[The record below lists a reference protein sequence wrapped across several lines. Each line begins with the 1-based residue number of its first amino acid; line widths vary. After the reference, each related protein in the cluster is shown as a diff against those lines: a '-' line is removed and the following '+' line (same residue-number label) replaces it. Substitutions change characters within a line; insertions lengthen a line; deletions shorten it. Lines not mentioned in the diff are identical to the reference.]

1 MRKSVLTL
9 LLLFI
14 AMMMQAQQHLI
25 TGAIIDKGTN
35 DPVEASTVQLLR
47 ADSTYISGAI
57 SDENGLFSLQ
67 APEDGSYLLKITSVG
82 YKPTVR
88 RIMMT
93 QGKDLA
99 MGKIN
104 INAEAIML
112 KAATVTAMAKK
123 VVLKEDTFVY
133 NSAAYRTPEGSTI
146 EELVKRLPGAEVS
159 DDGSIKINGK
169 EVKKILV
176 DGKEFMTGDTKTALK
191 NLPTSIIDKIKAY
204 DEKSDLAKV
213 TGIDDGEEETVLD
226 FGVKR
231 GMNKGLIANM
241 DLSMG
246 TKQRYSERGMAAYFN
261 DRNRLMMFASANNTN
276 DMGFPGGGGP
286 GGWGFNK
293 QGLNASK
300 MLGLNYNYE
309 NKDKLKM
316 DASLRWNHSDG
327 DISSTVASEN
337 FVSQN
342 SSFSNSRAKNFSRSN
357 SWDGRFRLEWTPD
370 TMTNIM
376 FRPSFTIKSSDAL
389 ARSLSAQF
397 NADPYQITNDPLED
411 AARAELGLEDV
422 STSKSLLQQA
432 GALVNLQS
440 SSSISYSESENLRGM
455 LQYNRRLSAMGRNIT
470 VRTDASYGKTDAN
483 SLSLTN
489 AYMYLVD
496 VANGNETDHYNT
508 YRYNVTPTRNYSY
521 SLQAT
526 YSEPL
531 WRATF
536 LQLSYKFTYKYS
548 KTDRSTYNFSDFS
561 DEEANQWAS
570 ITPEYRGWGNYLGT
584 LRSPLDEYFDS
595 DQSRFSEY
603 KNYIHEMQLMMR
615 FIRPKYNLSFGAML
629 QPQRSNFI
637 YDYMGQHIETT
648 RNVTNFSPTLDFR
661 YRFSKVS
668 NLRVNY
674 RGTTSQPSMTD
685 LLDITDDSNPLNIKK
700 GNPGLKPS
708 FTHNFRLFYNDYI
721 EKHQRA
727 LMTFVNFSMTRNS
740 ISDMVTYDDK
750 TGGRTTQ
757 PENINGNWNARGAF
771 MFNTAIDSA
780 GVWNIN
786 TFTTLAYT
794 NAVGYLSLDGKTS
807 QKNTTKQ
814 TQVGERIAMG
824 YRNSWLEVN
833 LNGTLNYNHAR
844 NKLQASSNM
853 NTWQFSYGPSI
864 TVTMP
869 WGMSLS
875 TDLSQSSRRGYSD
888 KSMNT
893 NELVWN
899 AQLSQGFLRGKPL
912 TVMIQFY
919 DAAPAEHLE
928 PCPYCHGP
936 YRYRVQ
942 QHHLLC
948 HAPRH
953 LPTEYHRRQTG
964 TRDDEIWR
972 TPRLRRTTLQRRTSP
987 LLSLEKLKPIYMMP
1001 RTIRHRWFWAYF
1013 CLIGSNITT
1022 PFHIRQF

>member
-584 LRSPLDEYFDS
+584 LRSPLDEYFDR

-615 FIRPKYNLSFGAML
+615 FVRPKYNLSFGAML
-629 QPQRSNFI
+629 QPQKSNFI

-648 RNVTNFSPTLDFR
+648 RNVTNFSPALDFR
-661 YRFSKVS
+661 YRFSMVS

-824 YRNSWLEVN
+824 YRNNWLEVN

-888 KSMNT
+888 QSMNT

-899 AQLSQGFLRGKPL
+899 AQLSQGFLKGKPL

-919 DAAPAEHLE
+919 DLLH
-928 PCPYCHGP
+928 
-936 YRYRVQ
+936 Q
-942 QHHLLC
+942 QSTLSRALT
-948 HAPRH
+948 AMARTD
-953 LPTEYHRRQTG
+953 TEYNSINSYAMLHVIYRLNIIGGKQARETMMYGGRPDFRGRPFNGGRPPMGPPPGGGHRR
-964 TRDDEIWR
+964 
-972 TPRLRRTTLQRRTSP
+972 
-987 LLSLEKLKPIYMMP
+987 
-1001 RTIRHRWFWAYF
+1001 F
-1013 CLIGSNITT
+1013 
-1022 PFHIRQF
+1022 